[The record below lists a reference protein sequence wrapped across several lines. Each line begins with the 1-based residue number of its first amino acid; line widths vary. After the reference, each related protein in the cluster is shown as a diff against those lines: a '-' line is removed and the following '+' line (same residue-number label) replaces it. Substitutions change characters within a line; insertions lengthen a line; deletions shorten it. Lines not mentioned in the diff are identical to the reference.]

1 MLMTPEAQQAILDL
15 KARTNHPV
23 TPVMVLDAARR
34 EDSPLH
40 GLFVWD
46 DTEAAE
52 KYRLIQAKGF
62 LRAVVR
68 VLPSAPQGPV
78 RASVRML
85 QNEPRPAPPP
95 GPARGG
101 GGLRTEAEVFDE
113 LVQEIARLI
122 GKFERYPLVTA
133 LLKGFR
139 AVVLKR
145 APAAPGRRS
154 EAA

>member
-1 MLMTPEAQQAILDL
+1 MLTTEAQQAILEM
-15 KARTNHPV
+15 KARTNHSV
-23 TPVMVLDAARR
+23 TAAMVLDAARA

-52 KYRLIQAKGF
+52 KYRIIQARGF

-68 VLPSAPQGPV
+68 IIPSAPQGPV
-78 RASVRML
+78 RASVRIL
-85 QNEPRPAPPP
+85 PNEPRPVPSPS
-95 GPARGG
+95 PARGG
-101 GGLRTEAEVFDE
+101 GGLRTEAEVFEE
-113 LVQEIARLI
+113 LVQDIARLI
-122 GKFERYPLVTA
+122 GKFERYPVVIA

-145 APAAPGRRS
+145 APARSPASGR